1 MNGVEILSG
10 CERLQNKHFFA
21 GKYLYRGLRLSMND
35 QPEHDDSQGEVA
47 LEPERLAL
55 KEPPLY
61 RVVMLDDDF
70 TPMEFV
76 VEVLMM
82 FFHMNDEVAT
92 QIMLTVHTQGR
103 AVCGVYPRDI
113 AETKAVQVN
122 QFARTNEHPLVCEI
136 ESVDTDEP
144 S

>member
-1 MNGVEILSG
+1 M
-10 CERLQNKHFFA
+10 K
-21 GKYLYRGLRLSMND
+21 D
-35 QPEHDDSQGEVA
+35 QPEHGDAQGDVA
-47 LEPERLAL
+47 LEPERLGL

-61 RVVMLDDDF
+61 RVVMINDDF

-82 FFHMNDEVAT
+82 FFHMNDETAT

-103 AVCGVYPRDI
+103 AVCGIYPRDI
-113 AETKAVQVN
+113 AETKATQVN

-136 ESVDTDEP
+136 ESVDTDP
-144 S
+144 SS